1 MNDWREKAKT
11 MMADLQR
18 ERDELRVKL
27 HLAKADAKDE
37 LTKLDAQLDD
47 KMAELK
53 AKVASLDTDGDGR
66 VMDDLGEAT
75 RELASDIRKG
85 FQKFRERFQQ

>member
-1 MNDWREKAKT
+1 MNDWRDKAKT

-37 LTKLDAQLDD
+37 LTKLDAQLDE
-47 KMAELK
+47 KMAQLK

>member
-1 MNDWREKAKT
+1 MTDWSERART
-11 MMADLQR
+11 LIADLQR
-18 ERDELRVKL
+18 ERDELRVKM

-37 LTKLDAQLDD
+37 LARLDTQLDA

-66 VMDDLGEAT
+66 MMDDVGEAA
-75 RELASDIRKG
+75 RELARDIRQG
-85 FQKFRERFQQ
+85 FQKFRDHFQQ